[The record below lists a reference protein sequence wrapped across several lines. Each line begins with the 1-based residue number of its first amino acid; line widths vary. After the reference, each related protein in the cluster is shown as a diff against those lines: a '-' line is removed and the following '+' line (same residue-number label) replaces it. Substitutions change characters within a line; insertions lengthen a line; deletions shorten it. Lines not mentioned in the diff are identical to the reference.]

1 MNILDRILF
10 FVIGISILGTITT
23 SFFSEDSN
31 LHVIGFQE
39 MKQLN
44 ISKINIVNKDAY
56 LYISN
61 STHNDILS
69 YKYAI
74 GNTDLF
80 NTYLQN
86 ATNNN
91 IDIEY
96 TEKVNIYKSL
106 LYNLPSILF
115 LYVMIKSLSN
125 QSDMFSGAFSRN
137 LNKTVKTDTKF
148 DDIAGLKEVKEDIR
162 EFVDILKGVD
172 KFKKMKC
179 KIPRGALFYG
189 PPGTGKTL
197 IAKALANEC
206 NTNFMHVSGSS
217 FNEVF
222 VGVGQSRVRKLFEKA
237 RNSKPCIIF
246 IDEIDTLGKRRSK
259 YSEGHNE
266 HENTLNSL
274 LAEMDGMDSN
284 DDILIFGA
292 TNRPNMLDSALTRP
306 GRFDR
311 KIEFNLPNLEERK
324 EIIKLYL
331 QKYPLKGDINQISNE
346 VANNTF
352 QFSGADLSNLCN
364 EAAIKSVRN
373 NKEEIDLE
381 EMNNAIDYIL
391 VGSKRESSKLD
402 SLDKKTVAYHESG
415 HAFMSYIQNLVE
427 SPCKISIIPTTKG
440 ALGFSM
446 SNNKEK
452 KLQSKNELFQ
462 QMAVML
468 GGRCSESIF
477 MDDITTG
484 ASDDLDKLR
493 KLARMYISYY
503 GMSDKFRNMNVND
516 EDLSDK
522 TKQIIDT
529 EILNLVNEVEKYV
542 SDTLDKNKESIHKMA
557 KVLLKKEELTG
568 VELKRILGKTL
579 ESSLESSINLR

>member
-1 MNILDRILF
+1 MNILDRLLF
-10 FVIGISILGTITT
+10 LFIGVSVLGTVIT
-23 SFFSEDSN
+23 SFFSVESN
-31 LHVIGFQE
+31 LQIIGFQE
-39 MKQLN
+39 MKELN
-44 ISKINIVNKDAY
+44 NITKINVANNHAY
-56 LYISN
+56 LFTSN
-61 STHNDILS
+61 NTDTNIVE
-69 YKYAI
+69 YKYTI
-74 GNTDLF
+74 GNSELF
-80 NTYLQN
+80 NKYLNN
-86 ATNNN
+86 ATEQN
-91 IDIEY
+91 INVEY
-96 TEKVNIYKSL
+96 VEYVNIYKSF

-115 LYVMIKSLSN
+115 LYVMLKSLSN
-125 QSDMFSGAFSRN
+125 QMEMFGGKFAKN
-137 LNKTVKTDTKF
+137 LNKTVKTDISF
-148 DDIAGLKEVKEDIR
+148 DDIAGLKEVKEDVR
-162 EFVDILKGVD
+162 EFVDILKGED
-172 KFKKMKC
+172 KFKKMNC
-179 KIPRGALFYG
+179 KVPRGALFYG

-237 RNSKPCIIF
+237 RKSKPCIIF

-284 DDILIFGA
+284 DNILVFGA
-292 TNRPNMLDSALTRP
+292 TNRPNMLDSALMRP

-311 KIEFNLPNLEERK
+311 KIEFNLPNLEEREEILNLYLKKYPVEDDIK
-324 EIIKLYL
+324 EIAK
-331 QKYPLKGDINQISNE
+331 E

-373 NKEEIDLE
+373 GKDKIDLE
-381 EMNNAIDYIL
+381 EMNKAIDYIL

-415 HAFMSYIQNLVE
+415 HAFMSYVQKYVE

-452 KLQSKNELFQ
+452 KLRSKNELFQ

-493 KLARMYISYY
+493 KLARMYVAYY
-503 GMSDKFRNMNVND
+503 GMSDKLRNMNVN
-516 EDLSDK
+516 EEELSDK

-529 EILNLVNEVEKYV
+529 EIQNLVNDVEAYV
-542 SDTLDKNKESIHKMA
+542 LDTLEKNKESINKMA

-568 VELKRILGKTL
+568 SELKRILGK
-579 ESSLESSINLR
+579 SLENKLISI

>member
-1 MNILDRILF
+1 MSILDRLLF
-10 FVIGISILGTITT
+10 LCVSVSVLGTVIT
-23 SFFSEDSN
+23 SFFSVDN
-31 LHVIGFQE
+31 HVQVIGFQE
-39 MKQLN
+39 MKELKN
-44 ISKINIVNKDAY
+44 ISKINVVNNHAY
-56 LYISN
+56 LFTYN
-61 STHNDILS
+61 ETDTNILE
-69 YKYAI
+69 YKYKI
-74 GNTDLF
+74 GNSELF
-80 NTYLQN
+80 NKYLHN
-86 ATNNN
+86 ATENE
-91 IDIEY
+91 IDVEYIEY
-96 TEKVNIYKSL
+96 VNIYKTI

-115 LYVMIKSLSN
+115 LYVMIKSVSN
-125 QSDMFSGAFSRN
+125 QMEMFSGKFSQN
-137 LNKTVKTDTKF
+137 LNKTVKTDITF
-148 DDIAGLKEVKEDIR
+148 DDIAGLKEVKEDVR
-162 EFVDILKGVD
+162 EFVDILKGEA
-172 KFKKMKC
+172 KFKKMNC
-179 KIPRGALFYG
+179 KVPRGALFYG

-237 RNSKPCIIF
+237 RKSKPCIIF

-284 DDILIFGA
+284 DSILVFGA
-292 TNRPNMLDSALTRP
+292 TNRPNMLDSALMRP

-311 KIEFNLPNLEERK
+311 KIEFNLPNLEER
-324 EIIKLYL
+324 EQILNLYL
-331 QKYPLKGDINQISNE
+331 KKYPVEGKIEDMAKE

-364 EAAIKSVRN
+364 EAAIKTVRN
-373 NKEEIDLE
+373 GKEKIDLV

-402 SLDKKTVAYHESG
+402 ELDKKTVAYHESG
-415 HAFMSYIQNLVE
+415 HAFMSYIQNHVE

-452 KLQSKNELFQ
+452 KLRSKNELFQ

-477 MDDITTG
+477 MNDITTG

-503 GMSDKFRNMNVND
+503 GMSDKLRNMNVN
-516 EDLSDK
+516 EEELSDK

-529 EILNLVNEVEKYV
+529 EIQNLVNEVEEHV
-542 SDTLDKNKESIHKMA
+542 FSILNSNKDSIHKMA
-557 KVLLKKEELTG
+557 KVLLKKEELSG
-568 VELKRILGKTL
+568 NELRRILGK
-579 ESSLESSINLR
+579 SLENKLS

>member
-1 MNILDRILF
+1 MNILDRLL
-10 FVIGISILGTITT
+10 VICTLVSVLGTITT
-23 SFFSEDSN
+23 SFFSVENS
-31 LHVIGFQE
+31 LQIIGFQE
-39 MKQLN
+39 MKQMN
-44 ISKINIVNKDAY
+44 NVSKIEVSNNYAY
-56 LYISN
+56 LFTSN
-61 STHNDILS
+61 NTDNILTH
-69 YKYAI
+69 KYAI
-74 GNTDLF
+74 GNQELF
-80 NTYLQN
+80 NSYLSDMTEQKIN
-86 ATNNN
+86 
-91 IDIEY
+91 IEY
-96 TEKVNIYKSL
+96 IDKVNLYKTFL
-106 LYNLPSILF
+106 FNLPSILF
-115 LYVMIKSLSN
+115 LYVMIKSITN
-125 QSDMFSGAFSRN
+125 QMEMFSGSFSKN
-137 LNKTVKTDTKF
+137 LNKTVKSDISF
-148 DDIAGLKEVKEDIR
+148 NDIAGLKEVKEDVR
-162 EFVDILKGVD
+162 EFVDILKGED

-179 KIPRGALFYG
+179 KVPRGALFYG

-237 RNSKPCIIF
+237 RKSKPCIIF

-284 DDILIFGA
+284 DNILIFGA
-292 TNRPNMLDSALTRP
+292 TNRPKMLDSALTRP

-324 EIIKLYL
+324 EILKLYL
-331 QKYPLKGDINQISNE
+331 KKYPVEGELNEIAEE

-364 EAAIKSVRN
+364 EAAIKTVRN
-373 NKEEIDLE
+373 NKEKIDLV

-402 SLDKKTVAYHESG
+402 VLDKKTVAYHESG
-415 HAFMSYIQNLVE
+415 HAFMSYIQNEVE

-452 KLQSKNELFQ
+452 KLQSKNELYQ
-462 QMAVML
+462 RMAVML
-468 GGRCSESIF
+468 GGRVSENIF

-493 KLARMYISYY
+493 KLARLYVSYY
-503 GMSDKFRNMNVND
+503 GMSDKFRNMNVSE

-529 EILNLVNEVEKYV
+529 EIQNLVNDIENYVHEVLN
-542 SDTLDKNKESIHKMA
+542 SNKDSIHKLA

-568 VELKRILGKTL
+568 VELKRVLGKTL
-579 ESSLESSINLR
+579 ECSYK

>member
-1 MNILDRILF
+1 
-10 FVIGISILGTITT
+10 
-23 SFFSEDSN
+23 
-31 LHVIGFQE
+31 
-39 MKQLN
+39 
-44 ISKINIVNKDAY
+44 
-56 LYISN
+56 
-61 STHNDILS
+61 
-69 YKYAI
+69 
-74 GNTDLF
+74 
-80 NTYLQN
+80 
-86 ATNNN
+86 
-91 IDIEY
+91 
-96 TEKVNIYKSL
+96 
-106 LYNLPSILF
+106 
-115 LYVMIKSLSN
+115 MIKSVSN
-125 QSDMFSGAFSRN
+125 QMEMFSGKFSQN
-137 LNKTVKTDTKF
+137 LNKTVKTDITF

-162 EFVDILKGVD
+162 EFVDILKGED
-172 KFKKMKC
+172 KFKKMNC
-179 KIPRGALFYG
+179 KVPRGALFYG

-237 RNSKPCIIF
+237 RKSKPCIIF

-284 DDILIFGA
+284 DSILVFGA
-292 TNRPNMLDSALTRP
+292 TNRPNMLDSALMRP

-311 KIEFNLPNLEERK
+311 KIEFNLPNLEER
-324 EIIKLYL
+324 EQILNLYL
-331 QKYPLKGDINQISNE
+331 KKYPVEGKIEDMAKE

-364 EAAIKSVRN
+364 EAAIKTVRN
-373 NKEEIDLE
+373 GKEKIDLV

-402 SLDKKTVAYHESG
+402 ELDKKTVAYHESG
-415 HAFMSYIQNLVE
+415 HAFMSYIQNHVE

-452 KLQSKNELFQ
+452 KLRSKNELFQ

-477 MDDITTG
+477 MNDITTG

-503 GMSDKFRNMNVND
+503 GMSDKLRNMNVN
-516 EDLSDK
+516 EEELSDK

-529 EILNLVNEVEKYV
+529 EIQNLVNEVEEHV
-542 SDTLDKNKESIHKMA
+542 FSILNSNKDSIHKMA
-557 KVLLKKEELTG
+557 KVLLKKEELSG
-568 VELKRILGKTL
+568 NELRRILGK
-579 ESSLESSINLR
+579 SLENKLS

>member
-1 MNILDRILF
+1 MNILDRLLLLF
-10 FVIGISILGTITT
+10 IGVSVLGTVIT
-23 SFFSEDSN
+23 SFFSVESN
-31 LHVIGFQE
+31 LQVIGFQE
-39 MKQLN
+39 MKELN
-44 ISKINIVNKDAY
+44 NITKINVANNHAY
-56 LYISN
+56 LFTSN
-61 STHNDILS
+61 YTDTNILE
-69 YKYAI
+69 YKYTI
-74 GNTDLF
+74 GNSELF
-80 NTYLQN
+80 NKYLNN
-86 ATNNN
+86 ATEQN
-91 IDIEY
+91 INVEY
-96 TEKVNIYKSL
+96 VEYVNIYKSF

-115 LYVMIKSLSN
+115 LYLILKSLSN
-125 QSDMFSGAFSRN
+125 QMEMFGGSFAKN
-137 LNKTVKTDTKF
+137 LSKTVKTNISF

-172 KFKKMKC
+172 KFKKMNC
-179 KIPRGALFYG
+179 KVPRGALFYG

-197 IAKALANEC
+197 IAKALASEC

-237 RNSKPCIIF
+237 RKSKPCIIF

-284 DDILIFGA
+284 DNILVFGA
-292 TNRPNMLDSALTRP
+292 TNRPNMLDSALMRP

-311 KIEFNLPNLEERK
+311 KIEFNLPNLEERE
-324 EIIKLYL
+324 EILNLYL
-331 QKYPLKGDINQISNE
+331 KKYPVKGDIKEIAKA

-373 NKEEIDLE
+373 EKNKIDLE
-381 EMNNAIDYIL
+381 EMNKAIDYIL

-415 HAFMSYIQNLVE
+415 HAFMSYVQRYVE

-452 KLQSKNELFQ
+452 KLRSKNELFQ

-493 KLARMYISYY
+493 KLARMYVAYY
-503 GMSDKFRNMNVND
+503 GMSEKLRNMNVN
-516 EDLSDK
+516 EEELSDK

-529 EILNLVNEVEKYV
+529 EIQNLVNEVESYV
-542 SDTLDKNKESIHKMA
+542 LDILEKNKESINKMA

-568 VELKRILGKTL
+568 GELKRILGK
-579 ESSLESSINLR
+579 SLENKLILI

>member
-1 MNILDRILF
+1 MNILDRLLLLF
-10 FVIGISILGTITT
+10 IGVSVLGTVIT
-23 SFFSEDSN
+23 SFFSVESN
-31 LHVIGFQE
+31 LQVIGFQE
-39 MKQLN
+39 MKELN
-44 ISKINIVNKDAY
+44 NITKINVANNHAY
-56 LYISN
+56 LFTSN
-61 STHNDILS
+61 YTDTNILE
-69 YKYAI
+69 YKYTI
-74 GNTDLF
+74 GNSELF
-80 NTYLQN
+80 NKYLNN
-86 ATNNN
+86 ATEQN
-91 IDIEY
+91 INVEY
-96 TEKVNIYKSL
+96 VEYVNIYKSF

-115 LYVMIKSLSN
+115 LYLMLKSLSN
-125 QSDMFSGAFSRN
+125 QMEIFGGSFAKN
-137 LNKTVKTDTKF
+137 LSKTVNKNISF

-162 EFVDILKGVD
+162 EFVDILKGED
-172 KFKKMKC
+172 KFKKMNC
-179 KIPRGALFYG
+179 KVPRGALFYG

-237 RNSKPCIIF
+237 RKSKPCIIF

-284 DDILIFGA
+284 DNILIFGA
-292 TNRPNMLDSALTRP
+292 TNRPNMLDSALMRP

-311 KIEFNLPNLEERK
+311 KIEFNLPNLEEREQILNLYLKKYPVEGDIK
-324 EIIKLYL
+324 EIAKA
-331 QKYPLKGDINQISNE
+331 

-373 NKEEIDLE
+373 EKDKIDLE

-415 HAFMSYIQNLVE
+415 HAFMSYIQKYVE

-452 KLQSKNELFQ
+452 KLRSKNELFQ

-493 KLARMYISYY
+493 KLARMYIAYY
-503 GMSDKFRNMNVND
+503 GMSEKLRNMNVN
-516 EDLSDK
+516 EEELSDK

-529 EILNLVNEVEKYV
+529 EIQNLVNEVESYV
-542 SDTLDKNKESIHKMA
+542 LDTLEKNKESISKMA

-568 VELKRILGKTL
+568 GELKRILGK
-579 ESSLESSINLR
+579 SLENKLILI

>member
-1 MNILDRILF
+1 MSILDRLLF
-10 FVIGISILGTITT
+10 LCVSVSVLGTVIT
-23 SFFSEDSN
+23 SFFSIDN
-31 LHVIGFQE
+31 HVQVIGFQE
-39 MKQLN
+39 MKDLKN
-44 ISKINIVNKDAY
+44 ISKINVVNNHAY
-56 LYISN
+56 LFTYN
-61 STHNDILS
+61 ETDTNILE
-69 YKYAI
+69 YKYKI
-74 GNTDLF
+74 GNSELF
-80 NTYLQN
+80 NKYLHN
-86 ATNNN
+86 ATENEINVEY
-91 IDIEY
+91 IEY
-96 TEKVNIYKSL
+96 VNIYKTI

-115 LYVMIKSLSN
+115 LYVMIKSVSN
-125 QSDMFSGAFSRN
+125 QMEMFSGKFSQN
-137 LNKTVKTDTKF
+137 LNKTVKTDITF
-148 DDIAGLKEVKEDIR
+148 DDIAGLKEVKEDVR
-162 EFVDILKGVD
+162 EFVDILKGED
-172 KFKKMKC
+172 KFKKMNC
-179 KIPRGALFYG
+179 KVPRGALFYG

-237 RNSKPCIIF
+237 RKSKPCIIF

-284 DDILIFGA
+284 DSILVFGA
-292 TNRPNMLDSALTRP
+292 TNRPNMLDSALMRP

-311 KIEFNLPNLEERK
+311 KIEFNLPNLEER
-324 EIIKLYL
+324 EQILNLYL
-331 QKYPLKGDINQISNE
+331 KKYPVEGEIEDMAKE

-364 EAAIKSVRN
+364 EAAIKTVRN
-373 NKEEIDLE
+373 GKEKIDLV

-402 SLDKKTVAYHESG
+402 ELDKKTVAYHESG
-415 HAFMSYIQNLVE
+415 HAFMSYIQNHVE

-452 KLQSKNELFQ
+452 KLRSKNELFQ

-477 MDDITTG
+477 MNDITTG

-503 GMSDKFRNMNVND
+503 GMSDKLRNMNVN
-516 EDLSDK
+516 EEELSDK

-529 EILNLVNEVEKYV
+529 EIQNLVNEVEEHV
-542 SDTLDKNKESIHKMA
+542 FSILNSNKDSIHKMA
-557 KVLLKKEELTG
+557 KVLLKKEELSG
-568 VELKRILGKTL
+568 NELRRILGK
-579 ESSLESSINLR
+579 SLENKLS

>member
-1 MNILDRILF
+1 MNILDRLLLLF
-10 FVIGISILGTITT
+10 IGVSVLGTVIT
-23 SFFSEDSN
+23 SFFSVESN
-31 LHVIGFQE
+31 LQVIGFQE
-39 MKQLN
+39 MKELN
-44 ISKINIVNKDAY
+44 NITKINVANNHAY
-56 LYISN
+56 LFTSN
-61 STHNDILS
+61 KTDTNILE
-69 YKYAI
+69 YKYTI
-74 GNTDLF
+74 GNSELF
-80 NTYLQN
+80 NKYLNN
-86 ATNNN
+86 ATEQN
-91 IDIEY
+91 INVEY
-96 TEKVNIYKSL
+96 VEYVNIYKSF

-115 LYVMIKSLSN
+115 LYLILKSLSN
-125 QSDMFSGAFSRN
+125 QMEMFGGSFAKN
-137 LNKTVKTDTKF
+137 LSKTVKTNISF

-172 KFKKMKC
+172 KFKKMNC
-179 KIPRGALFYG
+179 KVPRGALFYG

-197 IAKALANEC
+197 IAKALASEC

-237 RNSKPCIIF
+237 RKSKPCIIF

-284 DDILIFGA
+284 DNILVFGA
-292 TNRPNMLDSALTRP
+292 TNRPNMLDSALMRP

-311 KIEFNLPNLEERK
+311 KIEFNLPNLEEREEILNLYLKKYPVEGDIK
-324 EIIKLYL
+324 EIAKAI
-331 QKYPLKGDINQISNE
+331 
-346 VANNTF
+346 ANNTF

-373 NKEEIDLE
+373 EKDKIDLE
-381 EMNNAIDYIL
+381 EMNKAIDYIL

-415 HAFMSYIQNLVE
+415 HAFMSYVQKYVE

-446 SNNKEK
+446 SNSKEK
-452 KLQSKNELFQ
+452 KLRSKNELFQ

-493 KLARMYISYY
+493 KLARMYVAYY
-503 GMSDKFRNMNVND
+503 GMSEKLRNMNVND
-516 EDLSDK
+516 EELSDK

-529 EILNLVNEVEKYV
+529 EIQNLVNEVESYV
-542 SDTLDKNKESIHKMA
+542 LDTLQKNKESINKMA

-568 VELKRILGKTL
+568 GELKRILGK
-579 ESSLESSINLR
+579 SLENKLILI